1 MMPAWRSHW
10 LELVEHGGTLVE
22 HVPSSQNFELREA
35 QTVTLNQKAQT
46 TKFQHYCFSLAR
58 ALYFFVGHGEGR
70 YHEDYQELW
79 SRVVGTIMVGNSRW
93 R

>member
-1 MMPAWRSHW
+1 MMPVWRSHW

-46 TKFQHYCFSLAR
+46 TKLNTTVLA
-58 ALYFFVGHGEGR
+58 
-70 YHEDYQELW
+70 
-79 SRVVGTIMVGNSRW
+79 
-93 R
+93 